1 MTYGGT
7 GLEVDK
13 ERVPLD
19 VATPYAIKMKVTE
32 NLWLPHQAKFLP
44 LTILIGL
51 DLSKLNTL

>member
-19 VATPYAIKMKVTE
+19 VATPYAIKNE
-32 NLWLPHQAKFLP
+32 
-44 LTILIGL
+44 GY
-51 DLSKLNTL
+51 